1 MAKSIDIFVANGW
14 VNLNLASGIAAGTV
28 VALQNKGEYDA
39 LIQES
44 DDEPLTAT
52 EGKIITVVGGGAS
65 EAYYDESSLTL
76 RAYCSSP
83 NGTIIN
89 IQA

>member
-1 MAKSIDIFVANGW
+1 MAKSIDIKVYNGW
-14 VNLNLASGIAAGTV
+14 VNLNSVSNIPSGTA
-28 VALQNKGEYDA
+28 VAIQDKGEYDA

-44 DDEPLTAT
+44 DDEPLTTT
-52 EGKIITVVGGGAS
+52 EGKIITTVGGGAS
-65 EAYYDESSLTL
+65 EAYISDGSLSVW
-76 RAYCSSP
+76 AYCSSP